1 MSFDNFIMEVPGAFN
16 KKFCNKLIKKFEQ
29 DTQRH
34 VSGVVGGGLKPET
47 KKDTEIE
54 FGPSLLNTEW
64 KDCLITIVNQVT
76 VHCKRYVEKYTF
88 IDEHDDQTCGL
99 SCISELVL
107 EETFNMQKFNPGE
120 GFYKWHCE
128 TGSDSNSY
136 RQIVWMVYLNDI
148 EERGGTLFKYQN
160 VRCQPK
166 AGKMVL
172 WPAGWT
178 HFHKS
183 EVAPKETKYILTGWY
198 RYKSIAQ

>member
-1 MSFDNFIMEVPGAFN
+1 
-16 KKFCNKLIKKFEQ
+16 
-29 DTQRH
+29 
-34 VSGVVGGGLKPET
+34 
-47 KKDTEIE
+47 
-54 FGPSLLNTEW
+54 
-64 KDCLITIVNQVT
+64 
-76 VHCKRYVEKYTF
+76 
-88 IDEHDDQTCGL
+88 
-99 SCISELVL
+99 
-107 EETFNMQKFNPGE
+107 
-120 GFYKWHCE
+120 
-128 TGSDSNSY
+128 
-136 RQIVWMVYLNDI
+136 VYLNDI